1 MTSFYE
7 SILPLVLVGAGMG
20 ILFLGHQDSIM
31 SSVPSYRRGIAAGVS
46 TMLVMTGSAFSIGL
60 VFLVFVNYM
69 PLNEDQRIF
78 TGSFATMNTTT
89 IVISK
94 FMDSL
99 HFIFFISAI
108 LMVISIVRSFGTMDL

>member
-1 MTSFYE
+1 
-7 SILPLVLVGAGMG
+7 MG
-20 ILFLGHQDSIM
+20 IFASPNRATIM
-31 SSVPSYRRGIAAGVS
+31 SSVPSYRRGIAAGIS
-46 TMLVMTGSAFSIGL
+46 TMIVMTGSAFSIGL
-60 VFLVFVNYM
+60 VFLVFVQYI
-69 PLNEDQRIF
+69 PLHESQRIF

-108 LMVISIVRSFGTMDL
+108 LMVISIVPSLVPWGYKKK